1 MKKTIISIVAAFAAI
16 TISAQTV
23 NVHFKNGQT
32 IQFPSG
38 NVDYVDF
45 SAKAPDP
52 TVSAGAVIDLGLSV
66 YWCSCNVGAEAPE
79 EYGDYFAWGETK
91 SKSKF
96 TKETYSYYDTN
107 TQQYID
113 IGNSIGG
120 SEYDAATVNLGAD
133 WRMPT
138 PSEFKELVEKCS
150 FEWTQISGKNGFKV
164 TGPSGN
170 SIFLPAAGWYTRS
183 ISQENNWLWYATD
196 YVGYN
201 IANCYSYVKQEDNSF
216 ISYNMDEKYYGHSI
230 RPVTTNP
237 NAAGGPVDHSQ
248 DYLVT
253 DKISAAFTGG
263 AYSMI
268 NGRINGGSQLN
279 VKFTNGSSESV
290 TLVGIQLVD
299 GSTGEI
305 GNNGLDS
312 EVEVLAGES
321 KAYTVTVG
329 YAGIANPIIRFT
341 YRYNRKKYT
350 VDGTWNL

>member
-91 SKSKF
+91 TKSNYNKN
-96 TKETYSYYDTN
+96 KYSYYDSN
-107 TQQYID
+107 TAQYVD
-113 IGNSIGG
+113 IGENICGT
-120 SEYDAATVNLGAD
+120 EYDAATVNLGGD

-138 PSEFKELVEKCS
+138 YKEMNELIDMCNW
-150 FEWTQISGKNGFKV
+150 EWSQINGNNGYVV
-164 TGPSGN
+164 TGPNGN
-170 SIFLPAAGWYTRS
+170 SIFLPAAGYYS
-183 ISQENNWLWYATD
+183 GSLLNPNKWLGYWLSNSNKIEYAW
-196 YVGYN
+196 
-201 IANCYSYVKQEDNSF
+201 SLSKQDDKQHTVNQLRV
-216 ISYNMDEKYYGHSI
+216 NGLSI

-237 NAAGGPVDHSQ
+237 NAQGGPVDHSQ

-299 GSTGEI
+299 GSTNEV

-329 YAGIANPIIRFT
+329 YAGITNPIIRFT
-341 YRYNRKKYT
+341 YRYNRKKYA

>member
-1 MKKTIISIVAAFAAI
+1 MKKTIISIVAVFAAI

-32 IQFPSG
+32 VRFNSS
-38 NVDYVDF
+38 NVDHVDF

-52 TVSAGAVIDLGLSV
+52 TVSAGAVVDLGLSV
-66 YWCSCNVGAEAPE
+66 YWCSCNVGAETPE

-91 SKSKF
+91 PKSKY
-96 TKETYSYYDTN
+96 TKETYSYYDSN
-107 TQQYID
+107 TAQYMD
-113 IGNSIGG
+113 IGDDICGT
-120 SEYDAATVNLGAD
+120 EFDAATVNLGSD

-138 PSEFKELVEKCS
+138 KDEFKELIDKCS
-150 FEWTQISGKNGFKV
+150 FEWTQISGINGYKV
-164 TGPSGN
+164 TGPNEN
-170 SIFLPAAGWYTRS
+170 SIFLPAAGYIPFGGSCLGYLTS
-183 ISQENNWLWYATD
+183 TNNSGYEFYSFYATSD
-196 YVGYN
+196 YGPVTYSGQQKFYGY
-201 IANCYSYVKQEDNSF
+201 SL
-216 ISYNMDEKYYGHSI
+216 

-237 NAAGGPVDHSQ
+237 NAEGGPVDHSQ

-253 DKISAAFTGG
+253 DKITAAFTGG

-299 GSTGEI
+299 GSTNEV

-329 YAGIANPIIRFT
+329 YAGITNPIIRFT
-341 YRYNRKKYT
+341 YRFNKKKYI
-350 VDGTWNL
+350 VEGTWDL